1 MKDLIHDNCQR
12 TTNSSGGRTPR
23 ERAARFQFMRL
34 ADLRKRAPTK
44 WLISGIVAEGL
55 LSVYYGPYGCGKSF
69 GALDM
74 CLCLDTGR
82 AWHGHKV
89 QPVLGRVIYVAAE
102 GVSGILQRIEAWKI
116 ENHLEVDP
124 DLLILGEAP
133 QLTSSADTLALKD
146 AIHQEFGPDIQPA
159 LIVIDTLCLTSISFA
174 GALPRLKSYCER
186 PVASPIM
193 SPNVLAHANRGG
205 RNHGEVIH
213 EFSGQART
221 PRPSRQSLS

>member
-1 MKDLIHDNCQR
+1 MTTANAQPIH
-12 TTNSSGGRTPR
+12 PAEEPLEK
-23 ERAARFQFMRL
+23 ERPRFQFMRL

-89 QPVLGRVIYVAAE
+89 QPVLGRVIYIAAE
-102 GVSGILQRIEAWKI
+102 GVSGIQQRIEAWKI

-124 DLLILGEAP
+124 DLLILGEARHSLP
-133 QLTSSADTLALKD
+133 AAQTLW
-146 AIHQEFGPDIQPA
+146 
-159 LIVIDTLCLTSISFA
+159 
-174 GALPRLKSYCER
+174 R
-186 PVASPIM
+186 
-193 SPNVLAHANRGG
+193 
-205 RNHGEVIH
+205 
-213 EFSGQART
+213 
-221 PRPSRQSLS
+221 